1 MFPKSTINMGVLKL
15 VSLTVVK
22 YLKTVISSL
31 NFSYID
37 RWLDNNN
44 LSTISGGEFGNMPI
58 LQEL

>member
-1 MFPKSTINMGVLKL
+1 MFPKSTINMGVSKL

-44 LSTISGGEFGNMPI
+44 LSTISGGEFGNMPK